1 MSIKEFKTTL
11 LQNGNMDA
19 GYIEIPFDVEKE
31 YGAKRV
37 KVKALLNGVE
47 YRGSIVRM
55 GIPCHMLGV
64 PKVIRNKIGAAFG
77 DMIEV
82 RLEKDEEDRV
92 VTLPDDLKQQL
103 NEKALLAFKNLS
115 YSRQREYVFSI
126 ENAKQEATRAKRIA
140 AIAAEMDNK

>member
-1 MSIKEFKTTL
+1 MSAKEFKTIL
-11 LQNGNMDA
+11 LQNGTMDA

-55 GIPCHMLGV
+55 GLPCHMLGI
-64 PKVIRNKIGAAFG
+64 PKAIRNKMGAGFG

-82 RLEKDEEDRV
+82 SLEKDVEDRV
-92 VTLPDDLKQQL
+92 VILPHDLKQQL
-103 NEKALLAFKNLS
+103 TKKALLAFQNLS
-115 YSRQREYVFSI
+115 YSQQRNYVLSL
-126 ENAKQEATRAKRIA
+126 ENAKQETTRAKRIA
-140 AIAAEMDNK
+140 SIVAEMENK

>member
-1 MSIKEFKTTL
+1 MSIKEFKTVL
-11 LQNGNMDA
+11 LQNGNMNA

-31 YGAKRV
+31 YGTNRV

-55 GIPCHMLGV
+55 GLPCHMLGI
-64 PKVIRNKIGAAFG
+64 PKEVRSKMGAAFG

-92 VTLPDDLKQQL
+92 VELPDDLKQEL
-103 NEKALLAFKNLS
+103 NEKTLLAFQNLS
-115 YSRQREYVFSI
+115 YSQQRKYVLSI
-126 ENAKQEATRAKRIA
+126 ENAKQEATRVKRIA
-140 AIAAEMDNK
+140 AIVEEIETK